1 MRSNVGSWETLSV
14 RFGSL
19 AEVGE
24 PRKRSSHLESGAA
37 VRMAELAE
45 EHSPNSDSLLLL
57 HSQPSHWL
65 AETIF
70 SGVAIA

>member
-1 MRSNVGSWETLSV
+1 
-14 RFGSL
+14 
-19 AEVGE
+19 
-24 PRKRSSHLESGAA
+24 
-37 VRMAELAE
+37 MAELAE

-70 SGVAIA
+70 SGVVIA